1 MVGNGGMKK
10 ITLGSASGESTAG
23 ETQNMREKTLKTK
36 TVFEGRIL
44 SVDVLDVELADGRTG
59 TREIVRHGAAVAVIA
74 RRRDG
79 RFVFIRQFR
88 KALERICFEVM
99 AGNCD
104 PGEESEAAAIRELKE
119 ETGYEPDSIRFLS
132 SIYPSVGYCTER
144 IDIFYAD
151 VHEPGET
158 DFDHDE
164 NIETVLLTEKEMDDL
179 IRAGKVQDAKTLAAW
194 ALYKCSISNS
204 Q

>member
-1 MVGNGGMKK
+1 MN
-10 ITLGSASGESTAG
+10 
-23 ETQNMREKTLKTK
+23 EKTISKK
-36 TVFEGRIL
+36 TVFKGRIL
-44 SVDVLDVELADGRTG
+44 SVDVLDVELADGRIG

-88 KALERICFEVM
+88 KTLERVCFEVM

-104 PGEESEAAAIRELKE
+104 PGETAEASARRELKE
-119 ETGYEPDSIRFLS
+119 ETGYAPDSIRFLS
-132 SIYPSVGYCTER
+132 SVYPSVGYCTER

-151 VHEPGET
+151 VNEPGAT

-164 NIETVLLTEKEMDDL
+164 NIETVLLTEEEMDSM
-179 IRAGKVQDAKTLAAW
+179 ICAGKVQDAKTLAAW
-194 ALYKCSISNS
+194 ALWKIFNA

>member
-1 MVGNGGMKK
+1 
-10 ITLGSASGESTAG
+10 
-23 ETQNMREKTLKTK
+23 MREKTISKK

-44 SVDVLDVELADGRTG
+44 SVDVHEIELSGGRTG
-59 TREIVRHGAAVAVIA
+59 TREIVRHGPAVAVIA

-88 KALERICFEVM
+88 KAMERICFEVM

-104 PGEESEAAAIRELKE
+104 PGEPAETSAIRELRE
-119 ETGYEPDSIRFLS
+119 ETGYTPDSIRFLAP
-132 SIYPSVGYCTER
+132 IYPSVGYCTER
-144 IDIFYAD
+144 IDIFYAK

-164 NIETVLLTEKEMDDL
+164 NIETVLLTEQEMDSM
-179 IRAGKVQDAKTLAAW
+179 IRTGQVQDAKTLAAW
-194 ALYKCSISNS
+194 ALYKACAG
-204 Q
+204 

>member
-1 MVGNGGMKK
+1 MH
-10 ITLGSASGESTAG
+10 
-23 ETQNMREKTLKTK
+23 EKTISKK

-44 SVDVLDVELADGRTG
+44 SVDVHEVELSGGRTG
-59 TREIVRHGAAVAVIA
+59 RREIVRHGPAVAVIA

-88 KALERICFEVM
+88 KAMERMCFEVM

-104 PGEESEAAAIRELKE
+104 PGEASEASAVRELKE
-119 ETGYEPDSIRFLS
+119 ETGYIPDSIRFLAP
-132 SIYPSVGYCTER
+132 IYPSVGYCTER

-158 DFDHDE
+158 DFDYDE
-164 NIETVLLTEKEMDDL
+164 NIETVLITEAEMDSM
-179 IRAGKVQDAKTLAAW
+179 IRDGKVQDAKTLAAW
-194 ALYKCSISNS
+194 ALWKIFNT

>member
-1 MVGNGGMKK
+1 
-10 ITLGSASGESTAG
+10 
-23 ETQNMREKTLKTK
+23 MRERTISKK

-44 SVDVLDVELADGRTG
+44 SLDIHEVELSGGRIG
-59 TREIVRHGAAVAVIA
+59 TREIIRHGAAVAVVA

-79 RFVFIRQFR
+79 QFVFIRQFR
-88 KALERICFEVM
+88 KAMERMCFEVM
-99 AGNCD
+99 AGNVD
-104 PGEESEAAAIRELKE
+104 PGEAAEAAAIRELKE
-119 ETGYEPDSIRFLS
+119 ETGYIPDSIRFLA
-132 SIYPSVGYCTER
+132 SIYPSMGYCTER

-164 NIETVLLTEKEMDDL
+164 NIETVLVTEEEMDDL
-179 IRAGKVQDAKTLAAW
+179 IRGGKIEDAKTLAAW
-194 ALYKCSISNS
+194 MLWKIFNA

>member
-1 MVGNGGMKK
+1 MY
-10 ITLGSASGESTAG
+10 
-23 ETQNMREKTLKTK
+23 EKTVGAK

-44 SVDVLDVELADGRTG
+44 DVEVLEVELPDGRKS
-59 TREIVRHGAAVAVIA
+59 TREIVRHGTAVAVVA

-88 KALERICFEVM
+88 KALESVCFEVM
-99 AGNCD
+99 AGNVD
-104 PGEESEAAAIRELKE
+104 PGEKAEAAAVRELKE
-119 ETGYEPDSIRFLS
+119 ETGYEPDSIRLLAP
-132 SIYPSVGYCTER
+132 IYPAVGYCDEC
-144 IDIFYAD
+144 IDIFFAE

-164 NIETVLLTEKEMDDL
+164 HIETVLLTEEEMDAM
-179 IRAGKVQDAKTLAAW
+179 IRDGKVQDAKTLAAW
-194 ALYKCSISNS
+194 QLYRMINS